1 MLNAKSKYDQNA
13 RVIHLYLQYIRES
26 LLSTEELTKIINEI
40 STLQQRNDYLNSIII
55 NHQPIEIEYITIE
68 IESKLNDKSN

>member
-1 MLNAKSKYDQNA
+1 MQELF
-13 RVIHLYLQYIRES
+13 
-26 LLSTEELTKIINEI
+26 TEELTKIINEI